1 MTPQSEVALIAS
13 REIRKNL
20 RSVKGIILL
29 MLSLLGGTLT
39 SILIVRYL
47 TEKLAR
53 VPPEA
58 LRQEQER
65 VFTQAFRDA
74 ETGKYMSDAPLS
86 LFTMFNL
93 CVWLTPALVWLASF
107 DGISGEIQHRS
118 IRYWTVR
125 TRRTSFY
132 AGKFLGLWATIG
144 VITFAM
150 HLLTWIVAIAEG
162 HTSAGNVLSWGL
174 RFWLASVPIVGA
186 WCGIAVFVGSFF
198 RTPMTSLLVVGFAFF
213 LIFML
218 GAFTPAILVS
228 VRDNIDDTTA
238 RVLSAFY
245 PNSYDRL
252 LLSPHLDKL
261 GLGLLACLAI
271 AGIPTAA
278 GAAILERKDV

>member
-1 MTPQSEVALIAS
+1 VTPQSEVVLIAG
-13 REIRKNL
+13 RELRKNL

-29 MLSLLGGTLT
+29 LLSLLGGTLT
-39 SILIVRYL
+39 SVLIVRSL
-47 TEKLAR
+47 TERFAR
-53 VPPEA
+53 VPPEL
-58 LRQEQER
+58 LRQEQEK

-74 ETGKYMSDAPLS
+74 ETGKYMADAPLS
-86 LFTMFNL
+86 LFIMFNL
-93 CVWLTPALVWLASF
+93 CVWLAPALVWLASF

-132 AGKFLGLWATIG
+132 VGKFFGLWATIG

-162 HTSAGNVLSWGL
+162 HTSAGNVVSWGV

-218 GAFTPAILVS
+218 GAVTPAILAA

-238 RVLSAFY
+238 RVLSVLY
-245 PNSYDRL
+245 PNSYDRF
-252 LLSPHLDKL
+252 LLSPHIDKL

-271 AGIPTAA
+271 ASLPTAA
-278 GAAILERKDV
+278 GAVLLDRKDV